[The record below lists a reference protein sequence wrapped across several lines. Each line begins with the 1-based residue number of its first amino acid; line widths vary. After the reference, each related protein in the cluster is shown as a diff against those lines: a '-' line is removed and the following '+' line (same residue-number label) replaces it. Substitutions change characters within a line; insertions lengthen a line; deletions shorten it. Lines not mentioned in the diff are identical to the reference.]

1 MHILTGEELAGIMAA
16 LSNVRNGIKRLS
28 DETKPGQRYLTDT
41 QLAQEL
47 SLSKRTLAKY
57 RAKGEFG
64 YYNLPGKILYAE
76 SEIDE
81 FLKRNYLPPFR
92 LTDNAP
98 TKFEIVGALSY
109 STVILSLRTELGGK
123 STHLLGD

>member
-1 MHILTGEELAGIMAA
+1 MADNMHILTGEEIAGVMAA

-47 SLSKRTLAKY
+47 SLSKRTLANY

-76 SEIDE
+76 SEIDD

-92 LTDNAP
+92 
-98 TKFEIVGALSY
+98 
-109 STVILSLRTELGGK
+109 
-123 STHLLGD
+123 